1 MLSDEVQ
8 VHPRGNRWAALHDPD
23 LGGAGSLFGLFLPIH
38 LVLMTIS
45 HVVGDVS
52 FVLPTKWTLISLLF
66 LKNDR
71 KLEQTSLSPSV
82 KYFNERSKAVLLF
95 VDL

>member
-1 MLSDEVQ
+1 MLSDEVH
-8 VHPRGNRWAALHDPD
+8 VHPSGNRWAALHGAD
-23 LGGAGSLFGLFLPIH
+23 LGGAGLLFGLFLLIH
-38 LVLMTIS
+38 LLRMTIS
-45 HVVGDVS
+45 HVAGNVS

-71 KLEQTSLSPSV
+71 KLEQTSLSPPV
-82 KYFNERSKAVLLF
+82 KYFHERSKAVLLF